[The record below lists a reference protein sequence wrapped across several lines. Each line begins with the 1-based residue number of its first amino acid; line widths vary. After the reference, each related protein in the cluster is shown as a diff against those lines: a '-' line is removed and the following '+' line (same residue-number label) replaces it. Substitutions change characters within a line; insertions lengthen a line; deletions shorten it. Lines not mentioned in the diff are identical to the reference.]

1 MTGSATVRWLILGL
15 LMGVLIGAAT
25 ALLLAPE
32 RGEETR
38 RLVRSRAQPAVGRLR
53 DMATRLARRQEAPSE
68 EDEPT

>member
-15 LMGVLIGAAT
+15 LMGALIGAAA

-38 RLVRSRAQPAVGRLR
+38 RVVRSRAQPAV
-53 DMATRLARRQEAPSE
+53 DKIKDVATRLTKRGEAPAD